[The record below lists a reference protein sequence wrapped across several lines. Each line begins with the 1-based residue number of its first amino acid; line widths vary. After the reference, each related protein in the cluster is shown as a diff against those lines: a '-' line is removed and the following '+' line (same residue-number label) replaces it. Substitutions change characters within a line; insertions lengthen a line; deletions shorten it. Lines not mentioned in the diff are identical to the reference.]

1 MGRNQWPVPLVGR
14 LAQLDAHSPVIH
26 NERNSDEDDQAHCRR
41 FAAGFR
47 RERRDGRGHS
57 SNASDAVV
65 RSNARYSRDASRS
78 VNGHCGDPRH
88 AGHTGNGSNPGNF
101 GRASRSGDN
110 RRSAGADRDHDKRHD
125 HEEVEEEIE
134 ASVGFKSG
142 RASGRAH
149 IR

>member
-1 MGRNQWPVPLVGR
+1 
-14 LAQLDAHSPVIH
+14 LDAHSPVIH

-57 SNASDAVV
+57 SNASDAIV